1 MSIISWGIHTPNA
14 SAVPSF
20 TQTLS
25 MGDVLWGSCTFFH
38 GKFKVYKL
46 KQTLWAH
53 TFNPVTWEVV
63 NLRPV
68 WVAGRPHLQDNDDD
82 DDDNYDNVLG
92 C

>member
-14 SAVPSF
+14 SAAPSF
-20 TQTLS
+20 KQTLS

-38 GKFKVYKL
+38 EKFNIYKL